1 MRPAKLFFSLYQDH
15 DVQHGTPHNG
25 VFFLYSKRSK
35 KMKPIRIT
43 TPDFQ
48 LLGEIDN
55 YSSLFFTRRWYG
67 IGDLE
72 LRISR
77 HLKHTE
83 HLVKGNI
90 IIVGDSLKKIFV
102 IKHREIEL
110 TQDGKA
116 SENWL
121 IKALALK
128 SITAQRTTVPPTT
141 TAYDNKQGNAET
153 VLKHYIDRNIVSP
166 LDPDRIIPQLVIAIN
181 QNRGPTVSW
190 KSRYKNLA
198 EEIINI
204 SSLSDIG
211 WDVFLDIQQKKWIFD
226 VAEGRDL
233 TVNQS
238 SLPPAIFSPQFETL
252 QSLYYTES
260 ELNYKNTAY
269 VAGQGEGIERRIIQ
283 VGTGTGLNRHEIFV
297 DARDVDEQT
306 EDDPPVNRPDADII
320 NDLTI
325 RGQQQLTGFLQ
336 EQYLEGQV
344 LTKSKL
350 VYEKDYD
357 LGDIVTI
364 QNRDWNI
371 TMDIRL
377 TEVKEIYEQSGF
389 RIEGTFGKSMPTLI
403 DKIKREIGQVSAEIR
418 K

>member
-1 MRPAKLFFSLYQDH
+1 
-15 DVQHGTPHNG
+15 
-25 VFFLYSKRSK
+25 
-35 KMKPIRIT
+35 MKPIRII

-48 LLGEIDN
+48 LLAEIDN
-55 YSSLFFTRRWYG
+55 YSSLFLTRKWHTV
-67 IGDLE
+67 GDLE

-83 HLVKGNI
+83 YLVRGNL
-90 IIVGDSLKKIFV
+90 IIVGSNLNKVYI

-110 TQDGKA
+110 NQDGKA

-121 IKALALK
+121 IKALVLK
-128 SITAQRTTVPPTT
+128 SIVAQRTTVPPTT
-141 TAYDNKQGNAET
+141 TAYDNKQGNTET
-153 VLKHYIDRNIVSP
+153 VIKHYIDKNIVSTI
-166 LDPDRIIPQLVIAIN
+166 DPDRIIPQLVIAVN

-190 KSRYKNLA
+190 QSRYKNLA

-211 WDVFLDIQQKKWIFD
+211 WDVFLDIQQKNWVFD

-233 TVNQS
+233 SANQS
-238 SLPPAIFSPQFETL
+238 ILPSAIFSPQFETL
-252 QSLYYTES
+252 QSLGYTES
-260 ELNYKNTAY
+260 DLNYKNTAY
-269 VAGQGEGIERRIIQ
+269 VAGQGEGIERRIVQ
-283 VGTGTGLNRHEIFV
+283 VGNGIGLDRHEIFV
-297 DARDVDEQT
+297 DARDVAEQT
-306 EDDPPVNRPDADII
+306 EDDPPVNRPVADII
-320 NDLTI
+320 NDLTL
-325 RGQQQLTGFLQ
+325 RGQQQLNEMLQ
-336 EQYLEGQV
+336 EKYLEGQV

-364 QNRDWNI
+364 QHKDWNI

-377 TEVKEIYEQSGF
+377 TEVKEIYEQNGF

-403 DKIKREIGQVSAEIR
+403 DKIKREIGQVSAEVR

>member
-1 MRPAKLFFSLYQDH
+1 MI
-15 DVQHGTPHNG
+15 
-25 VFFLYSKRSK
+25 
-35 KMKPIRIT
+35 PIRIIT
-43 TPDFQ
+43 ADFQ

-55 YSSLFFTRRWYG
+55 YSSLFFTRRWHG

-90 IIVGDSLKKIFV
+90 IIVGESLKKVFI

-128 SITAQRTTVPPTT
+128 SIAAQRTIVPPLT

-166 LDPDRIIPQLVIAIN
+166 TDSNRIISQLMIAAN

-190 KSRYKNLA
+190 QSRFKNLA

-204 SSLSDIG
+204 SSLSELG
-211 WDVFLDIQQKKWIFD
+211 WDVFLDIQQNKWVFD
-226 VAEGRDL
+226 VEEGRDL
-233 TVNQS
+233 SANQS
-238 SLPPAIFSPQFETL
+238 ILPPVIFSPQFETL
-252 QSLYYTES
+252 QSLRYTES
-260 ELNYKNTAY
+260 DLNYKNTAY
-269 VAGQGEGIERRIIQ
+269 VAGQGEGIERRIVQ
-283 VGTGTGLNRHEIFV
+283 VGNSIGLDRHEIFV
-297 DARDVDEQT
+297 DARDVAEQT

-320 NDLTI
+320 NDLSL
-325 RGQQQLTGFLQ
+325 RGQQQLNELLQ
-336 EQYLEGQV
+336 EKYLEGQV

-350 VYEKDYD
+350 VYEQDYD

-364 QNRDWNI
+364 QHKDWNI

-377 TEVKEIYEQSGF
+377 TEIKEIYEPGGF

-403 DKIKREIGQVSAEIR
+403 DKIKREIGQVAAEIR

>member
-1 MRPAKLFFSLYQDH
+1 
-15 DVQHGTPHNG
+15 
-25 VFFLYSKRSK
+25 
-35 KMKPIRIT
+35 MKPIRIIT
-43 TPDFQ
+43 SDFQ
-48 LLGEIDN
+48 LLTEIDN
-55 YSSLFFTRRWYG
+55 YSSLFLTRKWHA

-83 HLVKGNI
+83 HLIKGNL
-90 IIVGDSLKKIFV
+90 IIVGSSLNKVFI

-110 TQDGKA
+110 TQDGRA

-121 IKALALK
+121 VKALSLK
-128 SITAQRTTVPPTT
+128 SIVVQRTTIPPST

-153 VLKHYIDRNIVSP
+153 VMKHYIDRNIVSP
-166 LDPDRIIPQLVIAIN
+166 ADPDRVIN
-181 QNRGPTVSW
+181 QLTIAANLNRGPTVSW
-190 KSRYKNLA
+190 QSRYKNLA
-198 EEIINI
+198 EEITNI
-204 SSLSDIG
+204 SSLSEIG
-211 WDVFLDIQQKKWIFD
+211 WDVFLDVQQNKWIFD

-233 TVNQS
+233 TVNQAA
-238 SLPPAIFSPQFETL
+238 LPPAIFSPQFESLQTL
-252 QSLYYTES
+252 RYTES
-260 ELNYKNTAY
+260 DLNYKNTAY
-269 VAGQGEGIERRIIQ
+269 VAGQGEGIDRRVIQ
-283 VGTGTGLNRHEIFV
+283 VGNSMGLNRHEIFV
-297 DARDVDEQT
+297 DARDVAEKT

-325 RGQQQLTGFLQ
+325 RGQQQLTEFLQ
-336 EQYLEGQV
+336 EQYLDGQL
-344 LTKSKL
+344 LTKSRL
-350 VYEKDYD
+350 VYEKDFD
-357 LGDIVTI
+357 LGDIVTL

-377 TEVKEIYEQSGF
+377 TEVKEIYEQNGF

>member
-1 MRPAKLFFSLYQDH
+1 
-15 DVQHGTPHNG
+15 
-25 VFFLYSKRSK
+25 
-35 KMKPIRIT
+35 MKPLRII

-48 LLGEIDN
+48 LLAEIDN
-55 YSSLFFTRRWYG
+55 YSSLFLTRKWHTV
-67 IGDLE
+67 GDLE

-83 HLVKGNI
+83 YLVRGNL
-90 IIVGDSLKKIFV
+90 IIVGSNLNKAYI

-110 TQDGKA
+110 NQDGKA

-121 IKALALK
+121 IKALSLK
-128 SITAQRTTVPPTT
+128 SVVGQRMTLPPIT
-141 TAYDNKQGNAET
+141 TAYDNIQGNTET
-153 VLKHYIDRNIVSP
+153 VMKHYIDRNIVSP
-166 LDPDRIIPQLVIAIN
+166 ADPDRVIPQLSIAAN
-181 QNRGPTVSW
+181 QNRGTSVSW
-190 KSRYKNLA
+190 QSRYKNLA
-198 EEIINI
+198 EEMINI
-204 SSLSDIG
+204 SSLSKIG
-211 WDVFLDIQQKKWIFD
+211 WDVFLDVQQKKWVFD
-226 VAEGRDL
+226 AVEGRDL

-238 SLPPAIFSPQFETL
+238 ILPPAIFSPQFETL

-260 ELNYKNTAY
+260 ELNYKNIAY
-269 VAGQGEGIERRIIQ
+269 VAGQGEGVERRIIQ
-283 VGTGTGLNRHEIFV
+283 VGNGTGLNRHEIFV
-297 DARDVDEQT
+297 DARDIAEQT

-325 RGQQQLTGFLQ
+325 RGQQQLTEFLQ

-344 LTKSKL
+344 LTKSRL

-357 LGDIVTI
+357 LGDIVTL

-403 DKIKREIGQVSAEIR
+403 DKIKREIGQVAVEIR

>member
-1 MRPAKLFFSLYQDH
+1 
-15 DVQHGTPHNG
+15 
-25 VFFLYSKRSK
+25 
-35 KMKPIRIT
+35 MKPIRII

-48 LLGEIDN
+48 LLAEIDN
-55 YSSLFFTRRWYG
+55 YSSLFLTRKWHTV
-67 IGDLE
+67 GDLE

-83 HLVKGNI
+83 YLVRGNL
-90 IIVGDSLKKIFV
+90 IIVDSNLNKVYI

-110 TQDGKA
+110 NQDGKV

-121 IKALALK
+121 IKALSLK
-128 SITAQRTTVPPTT
+128 SVVGQRMTLPPLT

-153 VLKHYIDRNIVSP
+153 VMKHYIDRNIVSP
-166 LDPDRIIPQLVIAIN
+166 ADPDRVIPQLSIAAN
-181 QNRGPTVSW
+181 QNRGTSVSW
-190 KSRYKNLA
+190 QSRYKNLA
-198 EEIINI
+198 EEMINI
-204 SSLSDIG
+204 SSLSKIG
-211 WDVFLDIQQKKWIFD
+211 WDVFLDVQQKKWVFD
-226 VAEGRDL
+226 AVEGRDL

-238 SLPPAIFSPQFETL
+238 ILPPAIFSPQFETL

-260 ELNYKNTAY
+260 ELNYKNIAY
-269 VAGQGEGIERRIIQ
+269 VAGQGEGVERRIIQ
-283 VGTGTGLNRHEIFV
+283 VGNGTGLNRHEIFV
-297 DARDVDEQT
+297 DARDIAEQT

-325 RGQQQLTGFLQ
+325 RGQQQLTEFLQ

-344 LTKSKL
+344 LTKSRL

-357 LGDIVTI
+357 LGDIVTL

-403 DKIKREIGQVSAEIR
+403 DKIKREIGQVAVEIR